1 MEHYMDNLNM
11 VDLTVFNNLTLHF
24 QQYEKKKKYEEIL
37 PKLFFEIIYFRL
49 HKKIICELN

>member
-11 VDLTVFNNLTLHF
+11 VDLTVFDNLTLHF
-24 QQYEKKKKYEEIL
+24 QQYKEKKIYEEIL
-37 PKLFFEIIYFRL
+37 PKLFFEIIYLRL